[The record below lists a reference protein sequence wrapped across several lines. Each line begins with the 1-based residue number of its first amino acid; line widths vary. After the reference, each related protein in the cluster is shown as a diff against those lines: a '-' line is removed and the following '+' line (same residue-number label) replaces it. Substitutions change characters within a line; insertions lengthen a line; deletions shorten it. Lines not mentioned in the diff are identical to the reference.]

1 MKSTNALK
9 INNKLSQISAFLFVS
24 IFIWAISWF
33 MLGALSYIIFSNE
46 NILDFIVSLVYL
58 TKYIIASLF
67 VMVIVKTLYCLFY
80 SLITKDWS
88 LFKNIEFSSYNNYD
102 HSRWLRHS
110 REWDQKRSDDFHRQR
125 TDFAYSYSP
134 TNIHYKHD

>member
-88 LFKNIEFSSYNNYD
+88 LFKNIEF
-102 HSRWLRHS
+102 
-110 REWDQKRSDDFHRQR
+110 K
-125 TDFAYSYSP
+125 
-134 TNIHYKHD
+134 